1 MKRVLFVDHVNRI
14 LGGAEINL
22 LELLHAAAAAQNW
35 TVACACVQDSL
46 LSRRLAELRIPQWNY
61 GLDPALSTFRLVG
74 KRLSFLKTVKT
85 LLALREG
92 RQKLAAVIAQFHPE
106 AVVTCTNKDHFCA
119 AALGRRWPLPLVW
132 WVNDIVSPDFFTWP
146 VRLAFRRQAL
156 KSAARIVTVSEY
168 ARRALLQEGLPERLI
183 TTIHNGLPLEQYRRS
198 EPGFLRRQLGLPP
211 DQPLAGLVGRYAP
224 WKGQDFFLRLALA
237 WIRQNQTGHF
247 VLIGHAFNE
256 DQAYEAAL
264 RRFVSEHALSARVH
278 FLPFQQ
284 NMAAVLSDLNL
295 LVHASVLPEPFG
307 RVIIEAMAA
316 GTPVLAARSGGVPE
330 IITHEVTG
338 RLAEPGHLESYLA
351 QLQKALLSGPDS
363 ARLAEAAQRLVQ
375 ERFNLEQVRQ
385 KFEKVIDE
393 ASDRGTRYAL
403 CPCAIQMR

>member
-22 LELLHAAAAAQNW
+22 LELLSAAAAAQNW
-35 TVACACVQDSL
+35 TVACACVRDGL
-46 LSRRLAELRIPQWNY
+46 LSRRLAEMRILQWNY
-61 GLDPALSTFRLVG
+61 GFDPALNTFRLVG
-74 KRLSFLKTVKT
+74 KKLSFVKGVRT
-85 LLALREG
+85 MLALREG
-92 RQKLAAVIAQFHPE
+92 RQMLADIIAQFHPD

-119 AALGRRWPLPLVW
+119 AALGRRLPTPFVW
-132 WVNDIVSPDFFTWP
+132 WVNDIVSPDFFAWP
-146 VRLAFRRQAL
+146 VRFAFRRQAFRGA
-156 KSAARIVTVSEY
+156 SRIVAVSEY

-183 TTIHNGLPLEQYRRS
+183 TTIHNGLPLEHYRRT
-198 EPGFLRRQLGLPP
+198 EPGFLRNQLGLPP
-211 DQPLAGLVGRYAP
+211 HQPLAGLVGRYTP
-224 WKGQDFFLRLALA
+224 WKGQDFFLRLAQA

-264 RRFVSEHALSARVH
+264 RRFVSEHGLSARVH

-307 RVIIEAMAA
+307 RVIIEAMAV
-316 GTPVLAARSGGVPE
+316 GTPVLAARAGGVPE

-338 RLAEPGHLESYLA
+338 WLAEPGHLESYLA
-351 QLQKALLSGPDS
+351 QLQKALLPGPDS
-363 ARLAEAAQRLVQ
+363 ARLAEAARRLVQ
-375 ERFNLEQVRQ
+375 ERFTLEQVRQ
-385 KFEKVIDE
+385 KFESIIAE
-393 ASDRGTRYAL
+393 ATARGTPQA
-403 CPCAIQMR
+403 QNS